1 MRDVSCLDRY
11 PSFRS
16 SDSAVARELLFSV
29 YGADR
34 FDSRNPNFGVRANFA
49 NLTSIGLAFCAYA
62 GAASVSFP
70 ESNIVRQFF
79 AIDGTASFRAKA
91 ASRPIAGWSPMIAGD
106 SRLDLDFQA
115 GYRQL
120 VVRIDAGALER
131 LLKSIIA
138 DDSDRR
144 LSFVEDD
151 SDPAV
156 MALARQDVFRFA
168 EELDRFGQNYSPTA
182 IAELERSL
190 MVRLLL
196 AHRHNFSRQ
205 LHDAPPRANRSVV
218 DIVESYIEA
227 HWDQPLDL
235 EKIAAIANVGV
246 RTVFRVR
253 GIRARLAGPVCPARP
268 PAQGSG
274 IAEAPR
280 SAHLRAV
287 RRIQMRLPESRPLRL
302 RVPAGNR
309 RVTVAD
315 FGGRPAEAIGF
326 SVRRPQRS
334 RFRIA

>member
-34 FDSRNPNFGVRANFA
+34 FDSRDPNFGVRANFA

-205 LHDAPPRANRSVV
+205 LHDAPPRAKRSVV

-246 RTVFRVR
+246 RTVFREFAESGR
-253 GIRARLAGPVCPARP
+253 GSPGLFARHV
-268 PAQGSG
+268 
-274 IAEAPR
+274 
-280 SAHLRAV
+280 
-287 RRIQMRLPESRPLRL
+287 RL
-302 RVPAGNR
+302 RKAAESLRHPDQHTCVLSVAFKCGFRNPGRFASEYRQVIGELPSQTLAAAR
-309 RVTVAD
+309 R
-315 FGGRPAEAIGF
+315 
-326 SVRRPQRS
+326 RR
-334 RFRIA
+334 